1 MLKNVEVR
9 AVRPQ
14 VNFARP
20 ASTSKLYHKNNFLRN
35 MFFGSIDGGGSK
47 KRPPGVGVKRRGDKS
62 NCLLTSNVTQSF
74 VNRYVSAGR
83 EILKGK
89 VCQGMGR
96 KLEKFG
102 IICVDYGVWGA
113 RESVTELGGSGAGGS
128 RSGRF
133 LENRLGIRYT

>member
-9 AVRPQ
+9 ATRPQ
-14 VNFARP
+14 AKMHDSPQRADFTIKIIFHAIC
-20 ASTSKLYHKNNFLRN
+20 FLVPLT
-35 MFFGSIDGGGSK
+35 GGGSI

-62 NCLLTSNVTQSF
+62 NCLLTSNVTQSS

-89 VCQGMGR
+89 VCQVSGR
-96 KLEKFG
+96 KLGKFG

-128 RSGRF
+128 RSGWF